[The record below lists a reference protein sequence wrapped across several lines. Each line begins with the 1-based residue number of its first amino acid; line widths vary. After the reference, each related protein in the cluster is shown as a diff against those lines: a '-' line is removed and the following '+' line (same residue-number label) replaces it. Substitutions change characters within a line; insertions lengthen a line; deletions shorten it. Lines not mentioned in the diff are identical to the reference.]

1 MQPYN
6 PALRQTARYM
16 RSNMTDAE
24 QNLWRHL
31 RRKQVCGVTF
41 YRQKPLLTFIVDFYC
56 PRARLVVEL
65 DGGQHFTTAH
75 QEKDQARDA
84 ALSSLGMKVLR
95 FNNLE
100 VFQQMESVLM
110 LIHSEVALRLS
121 AET

>member
-6 PALRQTARYM
+6 PALRQTARYL

-24 QNLWRHL
+24 QILWRHL

-75 QEKDQARDA
+75 QGKDQARDA

-95 FNNLE
+95 FNNLD
-100 VFQQMESVLM
+100 VMQQMESVLM
-110 LIHSEVALRLS
+110 PIHSEVTFRLS
-121 AET
+121 TET

>member
-6 PALRQTARYM
+6 PALRQTARHL

-24 QNLWRHL
+24 QTLWRHL
-31 RRKQVCGVTF
+31 RRKQVCGAAF

-65 DGGQHFTTAH
+65 DGGQPFTTAH
-75 QEKDQARDA
+75 QGNDHARDA

-95 FNNLE
+95 FSNLE
-100 VFQQMESVLM
+100 VLRQMESVLM
-110 LIHSEVALRLS
+110 LIHSEVAFRLS